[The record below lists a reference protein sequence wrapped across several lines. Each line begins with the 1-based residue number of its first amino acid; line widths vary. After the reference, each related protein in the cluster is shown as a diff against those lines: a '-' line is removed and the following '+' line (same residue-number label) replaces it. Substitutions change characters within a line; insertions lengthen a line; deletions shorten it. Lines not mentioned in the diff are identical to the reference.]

1 MPHQSLQQQNTNVDY
16 LDLNV
21 PVDENVFYSSNGE
34 QSITASTSHYLEVRG
49 EQNISNIGTQIIQ
62 STNSSVIYNETN
74 GNSIGFQ
81 TNQQPL
87 PLLTNFARDYGT
99 ARAQASVM
107 TVPQVFSFII
117 FYLLLVPKY
126 FLNFSLIFHRYVNN
140 LMMESLLILT
150 ACLALHLPH

>member
-81 TNQQPL
+81 TNQQSL
-87 PLLTNFARDYGT
+87 PLLTNFGRDYGT

-107 TVPQVFSFII
+107 TVPQVSI
-117 FYLLLVPKY
+117 FYLTP
-126 FLNFSLIFHRYVNN
+126 FPLIFLISNFIV
-140 LMMESLLILT
+140 LDGFCLSLNTFKIIS
-150 ACLALHLPH
+150 